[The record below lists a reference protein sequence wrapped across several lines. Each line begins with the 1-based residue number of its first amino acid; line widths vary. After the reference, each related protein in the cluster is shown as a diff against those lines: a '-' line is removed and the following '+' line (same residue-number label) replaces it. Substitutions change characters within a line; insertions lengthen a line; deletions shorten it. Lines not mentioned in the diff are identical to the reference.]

1 MPTGLASVH
10 LGTAPAMLHYTK
22 AMTPPQSSRAAPL
35 IALATATGLFLAV
48 VSVAAA
54 SAGPDRGAAVPSF
67 KATDQDGNSQNFDS
81 LTGENGLLLLF
92 FRSADW

>member
-1 MPTGLASVH
+1 MPTGLASVR

-22 AMTPPQSSRAAPL
+22 SMTPPQSSRAAPL
-35 IALATATGLFLAV
+35 IALATATGLFFALA
-48 VSVAAA
+48 SAAA
-54 SAGPDRGAAVPSF
+54 SAGPEQGAVVPSF
-67 KATDQDGNSQNFDS
+67 EAFDQNGNSQNFDS